1 MRSETT
7 IRDLRVAGSD
17 YLLCYMPQIVGVN
30 SEESVRHTGPITEH
44 SSSLS
49 PPGISVFRKA
59 NKVFTMAESK
69 NLVT

>member
-7 IRDLRVAGSD
+7 IRDFRVAGSD
-17 YLLCYMPQIVGVN
+17 YLLCGMSQIVGVN
-30 SEESVRHTGPITEH
+30 SEGRARHTGPIAKH
-44 SSSLS
+44 SSCLS
-49 PPGISVFRKA
+49 PPAISVFRKA